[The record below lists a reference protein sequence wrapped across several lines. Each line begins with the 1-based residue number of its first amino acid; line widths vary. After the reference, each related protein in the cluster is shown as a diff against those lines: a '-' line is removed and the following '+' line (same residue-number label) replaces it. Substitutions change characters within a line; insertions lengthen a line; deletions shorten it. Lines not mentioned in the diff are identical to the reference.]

1 MKGINIKNFCETLE
15 DGAEL
20 EFKYENTQYVI
31 QPLVIDNRYCLTV
44 WKIIDDKNGSCMI
57 KEEIHSDEGI
67 EKEVI
72 NKVLNSKCF
81 NGKSFFEIYNDIEIL
96 AWF

>member
-1 MKGINIKNFCETLE
+1 MKGINIKNFYETLE
-15 DGAEL
+15 HYTEL
-20 EFKYENTQYVI
+20 EFEYQNIKYVI
-31 QPLVIDNRYCLTV
+31 EPIF
-44 WKIIDDKNGSCMI
+44 KDDKHYLTIWKSISDTEATCMI